1 MSLQTIDFE
10 RLRLR
15 DQDRLLDLG
24 CGEGRHAI
32 SAYMVQNLEAVGIDL
47 SIKDLQITKERFEQ
61 FIEPENGNKSLVI
74 SVANGEHLPFADES
88 FDKVI
93 CSEVLEHIP
102 EYRSVIKEIAR
113 VVKTGGIAA
122 ISVPRYVP
130 EWICW
135 QLSDA
140 YHEVEGGHI
149 RIFNSVELKKD
160 VESAGFIFFDK
171 HHAHLLS

>member
-1 MSLQTIDFE
+1 MLTVHIGDLDVSAG
-10 RLRLR
+10 
-15 DQDRLLDLG
+15 DRVLDLG

-102 EYRSVIKEIAR
+102 EYRSVIKEIR
-113 VVKTGGIAA
+113 LFVKNI
-122 ISVPRYVP
+122 
-130 EWICW
+130 
-135 QLSDA
+135 
-140 YHEVEGGHI
+140 
-149 RIFNSVELKKD
+149 
-160 VESAGFIFFDK
+160 
-171 HHAHLLS
+171 